1 MAKARIEFCQI
12 ESISECKHTSHMED
26 FLDFRLSTKMH
37 IKLNFFMGFLSKYT
51 AMCMSIL
58 LLYCEIFMS
67 VAWIVVEIF
76 AFLHGPLLWLILYKF
91 LSIPSVWR
99 ELSSDK
105 VNILKFCQAIQM
117 IFVLNC
123 RVSDSYMVH
132 YCG

>member
-12 ESISECKHTSHMED
+12 ESISECKHTNHMDD
-26 FLDFRLSTKMH
+26 FLGFRLSQKMH
-37 IKLNFFMGFLSKYT
+37 IKINVFMGFLSKYI

-67 VAWIVVEIF
+67 VALIVVEIF

-91 LSIPSVWR
+91 LPIPSVWR
-99 ELSSDK
+99 ELCNDK
-105 VNILKFCQAIQM
+105 VNILKFCQAIRM

-123 RVSDSYMVH
+123 RVSYANSRV
-132 YCG
+132 

>member
-37 IKLNFFMGFLSKYT
+37 IKLNVFMGFLSKYI

-76 AFLHGPLLWLILYKF
+76 AFLHGLLLWLILYK
-91 LSIPSVWR
+91 LLPIPSIWR
-99 ELSSDK
+99 ELCTNK
-105 VNILKFCQAIQM
+105 VNILKFCQVIRM

-123 RVSDSYMVH
+123 RVTYANSRV
-132 YCG
+132 

>member
-12 ESISECKHTSHMED
+12 ESISECKHTSHMDD
-26 FLDFRLSTKMH
+26 FLDFRLSPKMH
-37 IKLNFFMGFLSKYT
+37 IKINVFMGFLSKHR

-67 VAWIVVEIF
+67 VALIVVEIF

-91 LSIPSVWR
+91 LPIPSVWR
-99 ELSSDK
+99 ELCTDK
-105 VNILKFCQAIQM
+105 VNILKLCQAIRM

-123 RVSDSYMVH
+123 RVSYANSRV
-132 YCG
+132 

>member
-1 MAKARIEFCQI
+1 MAKAHIEFCQI

-37 IKLNFFMGFLSKYT
+37 IKLNVFMGFLSKYI

-76 AFLHGPLLWLILYKF
+76 AFLHGLLLWLILYK
-91 LSIPSVWR
+91 LLPIPSIWR
-99 ELSSDK
+99 ELCTNK
-105 VNILKFCQAIQM
+105 VNILKFCQVIRM

-123 RVSDSYMVH
+123 RVTYANSRV
-132 YCG
+132 

>member
-1 MAKARIEFCQI
+1 MAKARIEFCLI
-12 ESISECKHTSHMED
+12 ESISECKHTNHMDD
-26 FLDFRLSTKMH
+26 FLDFRLSPKMH
-37 IKLNFFMGFLSKYT
+37 IKINVFMGFLSKYT

-67 VAWIVVEIF
+67 VALIVVEIF
-76 AFLHGPLLWLILYKF
+76 SFLHGPLLWLILYKF

-99 ELSSDK
+99 ELSTDK

-123 RVSDSYMVH
+123 RVLDANSRV
-132 YCG
+132 